1 MPQQRF
7 IGGAQRL
14 RQLDPDVPIIGVTA
28 NALREEGEHCLKVG
42 MNAWLVKPLNLETLR
57 QTLAAYSRQ
66 RAAVVPQALQQQAP
80 DEHAAD
86 LEGWIT
92 LSPAMHR
99 LFVTTMQEDL
109 AQAEQALEAA
119 NTSTLVSY
127 LHRINGSLA
136 TVGAQDL
143 ATACSVCEITL
154 LHEPLNS
161 ESASAVEGLLK
172 RLHAALLKMVE
183 GALYPNR

>member
-1 MPQQRF
+1 
-7 IGGAQRL
+7 
-14 RQLDPDVPIIGVTA
+14 
-28 NALREEGEHCLKVG
+28 

-66 RAAVVPQALQQQAP
+66 PAAVAPQALQEQAP
-80 DEHAAD
+80 DEQAAD

-109 AQAEQALEAA
+109 EQAEQALQAS
-119 NTSTLVSY
+119 NTAKLVSY

-143 ATACSVCEITL
+143 AASCRVCEITL
-154 LHEPLNS
+154 LHEPLNQ
-161 ESASAVEGLLK
+161 ESASAVEAFLK
-172 RLHAALLKMVE
+172 RLHRVVFKMIE
-183 GALYPNR
+183 GALYPTR